1 MFGDRGQKQLLLHL
15 SACRNEA
22 SKGKPLVVF
31 NLHAIN
37 EVKVYKSTKN
47 FMCICVAV
55 FGHGC
60 ECNVVSKHSLQKYK
74 DAFSIGTKFK
84 RLNVVFKYPFK

>member
-15 SACRNEA
+15 PACRHEA

-47 FMCICVAV
+47 FMRVCFAILGDA
-55 FGHGC
+55 C
-60 ECNVVSKHSLQKYK
+60 ECNVVSKHILQN
-74 DAFSIGTKFK
+74 AFCIKQFK
-84 RLNVVFKYPFK
+84 RSFPK